1 MNLNPENIN
10 YLFILIVYISSSV
23 PWAYYIGKV
32 NLNSDIRNFGDKN
45 PGSVNVFRAGSTVW
59 GLVASILEISK
70 SGIPIY
76 YAINNSSVS
85 NLTMVLFVIISLV
98 GHGFSPLLKFKGGK
112 SLAVTAGTWLAITK
126 LEAFYTITPS
136 LAILKAIQKNDA
148 ITVTLAFSTLG
159 IYILFRNPT
168 YFDTRYLFLGII
180 INLLFII
187 LKHRKEYKNKIVLRM
202 KIK

>member
-10 YLFILIVYISSSV
+10 YLYVLIVYISSSI

-32 NLNSDIRNFGDKN
+32 NLNYDITNFGDKN

-59 GLVASILEISK
+59 GLVAAVLEISK

-76 YAINNSSVS
+76 YSISNYSVS
-85 NLTMVLFVIISLV
+85 NLTMILFVIVSLF

-112 SLAVTAGTWLAITK
+112 SLAVTAGTWLAITR

-148 ITVTLAFSTLG
+148 ITATLSFSTLG
-159 IYILFRNPT
+159 IYVLFRNPT
-168 YFDTRYLFLGII
+168 SFGTQYLLLGIL

-187 LKHRKEYKNKIVLRM
+187 FKHRKEYKNKIVLRM

>member
-10 YLFILIVYISSSV
+10 YLFILIVYISSSI

-59 GLVASILEISK
+59 GFVASILEISK
-70 SGIPIY
+70 SGVPIY

-168 YFDTRYLFLGII
+168 YFDTQLPHLS
-180 INLLFII
+180 
-187 LKHRKEYKNKIVLRM
+187 YKAQSY
-202 KIK
+202 

>member
-10 YLFILIVYISSSV
+10 YLYVLIVYISSSI

-32 NLNSDIRNFGDKN
+32 NLNYDITNFGDKN

-59 GLVASILEISK
+59 GLIATVLEISK

-76 YAINNSSVS
+76 YAISNSAVS
-85 NLTMVLFVIISLV
+85 NSAMILFVVVSLF

-136 LAILKAIQKNDA
+136 LAMLKAIQKNDA

-159 IYILFRNPT
+159 FYIFFRNPT
-168 YFDTRYLFLGII
+168 SFETQYLLFGII

-187 LKHRKEYKNKIVLRM
+187 FKHRKEYKNKIVLRM

>member
-1 MNLNPENIN
+1 MNLNPENVN
-10 YLFILIVYISSSV
+10 YLYVLIVYISSSI

-59 GLVASILEISK
+59 GFVAAIFEISK

-76 YAINNSSVS
+76 YAISNSAVS
-85 NLTMVLFVIISLV
+85 NSTMILFVVVSLF

-136 LAILKAIQKNDA
+136 LAMLKAIQKNDA
-148 ITVTLAFSTLG
+148 ITATLSFSTLG
-159 IYILFRNPT
+159 IYVLFRNPT
-168 YFDTRYLFLGII
+168 SFGTQYLLLGIL

-187 LKHRKEYKNKIVLRM
+187 FKHRKEYKNKIVLRM